1 MNNLLPNRGFTLVE
15 IMVVV
20 VIVGLMSAMAIP
32 AFEEIRSIAQDN
44 AVTNN
49 LRQLS
54 AAADQY
60 YIEYGVSVVG
70 SSLLVGTDDSQ
81 YIRQIQTVA
90 GESYGN
96 FEVGSPV
103 TAMGVAGS
111 RTITY
116 VN

>member
-1 MNNLLPNRGFTLVE
+1 MGSDAAGRGPKLAS
-15 IMVVV
+15 VVV
-20 VIVGLMSAMAIP
+20 FVRDLDRSADFYQELLLM
-32 AFEEIRSIAQDN
+32 RV
-44 AVTNN
+44 AVRT
-49 LRQLS
+49 S
-54 AAADQY
+54 TA
-60 YIEYGVSVVG
+60 V
-70 SSLLVGTDDSQ
+70 LLVGTDDSQ